1 MRRTGHT
8 DPDSD
13 IIPRLR
19 AGDEH
24 ALAQLMDRHLA
35 TIKALCFRMLGDEA
49 LSEDVTQT
57 VFLKTWQMAPNWI
70 PGKAK
75 LRTWM
80 CRVATHQ
87 CLDILRKKSPHFTD
101 DVPDMADNT
110 PNADTNLITRERS
123 EDVSRAI
130 AKLPDT
136 QRAALTLCY
145 YQELSQRE
153 ASEILGVSEK
163 AYESL
168 LSRARNTLRGT
179 LDPKLLKIEAA

>member
-35 TIKALCFRMLGDEA
+35 TLKGLCFRMLGDETLA
-49 LSEDVTQT
+49 EDVTQT

-87 CLDILRKKSPHFTD
+87 CLDILRKKSPQFTD
-101 DVPDMADNT
+101 DVPDMADDA
-110 PNADTNLITRERS
+110 PRADTAIMTQERNT
-123 EDVSRAI
+123 DVAN
-130 AKLPDT
+130 AVAHLPEM

-145 YQELSQRE
+145 YQELTQRE
-153 ASEILGVSEK
+153 ASQILGVSEK
-163 AYESL
+163 AYEGL
-168 LSRARNTLRGT
+168 LSRARKTLRGT